1 NPNTS
6 VEEIEEVANS
16 LRDVYPKGGER
27 IMTLAEALRKEG
39 MQKGMQ
45 KGRIEGKLEG
55 SLNEKIKI
63 TKRLI
68 KKGFF
73 CEEIVEITD
82 FSLDEVQ
89 KIAREINS

>member
-1 NPNTS
+1 
-6 VEEIEEVANS
+6 
-16 LRDVYPKGGER
+16 
-27 IMTLAEALRKEG
+27 MTLAEALRKE
-39 MQKGMQ
+39 GMQ